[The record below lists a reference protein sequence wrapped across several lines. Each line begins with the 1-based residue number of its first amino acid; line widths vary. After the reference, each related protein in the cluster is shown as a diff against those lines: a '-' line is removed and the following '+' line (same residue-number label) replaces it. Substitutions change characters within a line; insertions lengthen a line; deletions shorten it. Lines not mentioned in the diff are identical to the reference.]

1 MPFLSLLDRFLYEIG
16 HFGVIDMTKLK
27 EGLTNKVMSTYK
39 EKLSILSEMIA
50 FAKADHAL
58 KDAEYNFLFG
68 VAVSL
73 GIDKDIFD
81 SLLDKQEKITVPK
94 TQADRILQFHRLV
107 LLMNVDQE
115 QHQIEIGKLHNIGL
129 GMGLPPS
136 AIEQVLTVMHD
147 YPDKIIPPD
156 VLINIFKAHYN

>member
-1 MPFLSLLDRFLYEIG
+1 MS
-16 HFGVIDMTKLK
+16 KLR
-27 EGLTNKVMSTYK
+27 EGLTNMAMSTYK

-58 KDAEYNFLFG
+58 KDTEYNFLFG

-73 GIDKDIFD
+73 GINKEIFD
-81 SLLDKQEKITVPK
+81 SLLDKQVKIIVPK

-107 LLMNVDQE
+107 LLMNIDQE
-115 QHQIEIGKLHNIGL
+115 RNKIEISKLHNIGL

-147 YPDKIIPPD
+147 YPDMIIPPE

>member
-1 MPFLSLLDRFLYEIG
+1 MS
-16 HFGVIDMTKLK
+16 KLR
-27 EGLTNKVMSTYK
+27 EGLTNMAMSTYK

-58 KDAEYNFLFG
+58 KDTEYNFLFG

-73 GIDKDIFD
+73 GINKEIFD
-81 SLLDKQEKITVPK
+81 SLLDKQVKIIVPK

-107 LLMNVDQE
+107 LLMNIDQE
-115 QHQIEIGKLHNIGL
+115 RNKIEIGKLHNIGL

-147 YPDKIIPPD
+147 YPDMIIPPE

>member
-1 MPFLSLLDRFLYEIG
+1 MS
-16 HFGVIDMTKLK
+16 KLR
-27 EGLTNKVMSTYK
+27 EGLTNMAMSTYK

-58 KDAEYNFLFG
+58 KDTEYNFLFG

-73 GIDKDIFD
+73 GINKEIFD
-81 SLLDKQEKITVPK
+81 SLLDKQVKIIVPK
-94 TQADRILQFHRLV
+94 TQAERILQFHRLV
-107 LLMNVDQE
+107 LLMNIDQE
-115 QHQIEIGKLHNIGL
+115 RNKIEISKLHNIGL

-147 YPDKIIPPD
+147 YPDMIIPPE